1 MALLDKLSQVLTTE
15 ITTDLIFNRKNETDS
30 KESDYLQQLQQRQS
44 IQKLGKNLAY
54 DQIYLSELIHA
65 AVLSCPSAVN
75 MKTTRI
81 VILFSKAHTEF
92 WHLVQEIQ
100 KTQIPEHLFPA
111 IAIKI
116 QKCNAAYG
124 TVLFFEDQTAIENLQ
139 KNSPLNSAE
148 LPLWSEQSLGMAQYA
163 VWMALAEIGIGAN
176 FNYYSPS
183 IDYKVAQYFK
193 ISTKWKLQTQLV
205 FGSVEQDA
213 EYVDATKKEAE
224 FLVFK

>member
-54 DQIYLSELIHA
+54 DQEYLTELIHTA
-65 AVLSCPSAVN
+65 ALSCPSAVN

-92 WHLVQEIQ
+92 WRLVQEIQ

-148 LPLWSEQSLGMAQYA
+148 LPLWSEQSSGMAQYA

-183 IDYKVAQYFK
+183 IDYKVAQYLK
-193 ISTKWKLQTQLV
+193 LSTKWKLQTQLV
-205 FGSVEQDA
+205 FGSIEQDA
-213 EYVDATKKEAE
+213 EYVEAVKKEAD
-224 FLVFK
+224 FLIFK

>member
-30 KESDYLQQLQQRQS
+30 KELNYLQQLQQRRC
-44 IQKLGKNLAY
+44 IQQLGKRVAH
-54 DQIYLSELIHA
+54 DQVYLTELIYA
-65 AVLSCPSAVN
+65 AALSCPSAVN

-92 WHLVQEIQ
+92 WRLVHEIQ
-100 KTQIPEHLFPA
+100 KTQIPEHLFSA
-111 IAIKI
+111 TAIKI
-116 QKCNAAYG
+116 QKSNAAYG

-139 KNSPLNSAE
+139 KNSPLNSTE
-148 LPLWSEQSLGMAQYA
+148 LPLWSEQSSGMAQYA

-183 IDYKVAQYFK
+183 IDYKVAQYLK
-193 ISTKWKLQTQLV
+193 LSTKWKLQTQLV
-205 FGSVEQDA
+205 FGSIEQDA
-213 EYVDATKKEAE
+213 EYVEAVKKEAD
-224 FLVFK
+224 FLIFK